1 MKKSLYLLAA
11 LSLLGTNVF
20 AKEVVATPATE
31 SSKEVI
37 VEPVI
42 IIEEAPVEAWKFA
55 GRMYLETEDFDNSS
69 KISRGSEGFFEMED
83 LGDGADGLF
92 WGTGVSGTKG
102 KLTLDLNVERRYF
115 GDLSGVIGGSEN
127 DATRVDWK
135 VRYQLFEK
143 QAFHLKY
150 RNEKADSSRRDRVE
164 LGTDWNHFD
173 GLFAG
178 WFVVGHDEDKA
189 EGAFDSKGNY
199 SPSDRTNGNY
209 WEGDFG
215 PSFKLTD
222 SLSLNPTIY
231 TTGEYYDGYEMIE
244 TQLRIMMPY
253 QLNDKITIMP
263 RVRITLDKS
272 VDDKL
277 NGSYVTNYEQKLGDR
292 VRYEL
297 MANAVLT
304 DNLSAFVGVAYDA
317 SKRDFKNSDKFGSGT
332 DGKQDANM
340 WWSYVGLNYNF
351 N

>member
-1 MKKSLYLLAA
+1 M
-11 LSLLGTNVF
+11 
-20 AKEVVATPATE
+20 
-31 SSKEVI
+31 
-37 VEPVI
+37 
-42 IIEEAPVEAWKFA
+42 
-55 GRMYLETEDFDNSS
+55 
-69 KISRGSEGFFEMED
+69 
-83 LGDGADGLF
+83 
-92 WGTGVSGTKG
+92 
-102 KLTLDLNVERRYF
+102 
-115 GDLSGVIGGSEN
+115 
-127 DATRVDWK
+127 
-135 VRYQLFEK
+135 
-143 QAFHLKY
+143 
-150 RNEKADSSRRDRVE
+150 
-164 LGTDWNHFD
+164 D

-178 WFVVGHDEDKA
+178 WFVVGHDDDKA
-189 EGAFDSKGNY
+189 DGSFNDKGVYTSSN
-199 SPSDRTNGNY
+199 RTNGNY

-231 TTGEYYDGYEMIE
+231 TTGEYYDGYEMVE

-263 RVRITLDKS
+263 RVRITLDKT

-292 VRYEL
+292 IRYEL